1 MWLVLFM
8 TLAHWAGYELLRDRF
23 GGTWRSVVLRPRNLR
38 WWWWMFYLSLAFAF
52 LAKGPIGWMP
62 LGTVIVM
69 QFLRPASV
77 FRASFSFR

>member
-23 GGTWRSVVLRPRNLR
+23 GGTWRSVVFRPCNLR
-38 WWWWMFYLSLAFAF
+38 GWWWMFYLSLAFRF
-52 LAKGPIGWMP
+52 SGQ
-62 LGTVIVM
+62 GTDRLDAVGHSDRDAIS
-69 QFLRPASV
+69 AAGSA

>member
-1 MWLVLFM
+1 
-8 TLAHWAGYELLRDRF
+8 
-23 GGTWRSVVLRPRNLR
+23 
-38 WWWWMFYLSLAFAF
+38 MFYLSLAFAF

-69 QFLRPASV
+69 QFLRPGPL